1 LKTGGKPSVST
12 LINQEMD
19 VDDMTYFIVGIT
31 ALLASGLTLFSG
43 FGLNTILL
51 PVFVLFFPI
60 EIAVVMTAFVHIANN
75 AFKLAIVG
83 GKVDL
88 KVALRFGLP
97 AIITA
102 YAGAWL
108 LTKLSSLPAI
118 TTYSI
123 NQYTFNITAINVII
137 GILMIA
143 FSVFELLPRF
153 EKMEIDEKWL
163 PLGGLISGF
172 FGGLSGHQGA
182 VRSVF
187 LSKAKL
193 DKESFIA
200 TGIIISFMIDITR
213 LSVYFGDI
221 ARIGINADWYL
232 VGAAMLS
239 AFAGAFIGSRFIK
252 KITFNSIRMLVG
264 VMLISLGILIAAG
277 LI

>member
-1 LKTGGKPSVST
+1 MKTGGKPSVSP

-19 VDDMTYFIVGIT
+19 VDGMTYFIVGIT

-60 EIAVVMTAFVHIANN
+60 ETAVVMTAFVHMANN

-83 GKVDL
+83 RKVDL
-88 KVALRFGLP
+88 KVALKFGLP

>member
-1 LKTGGKPSVST
+1 
-12 LINQEMD
+12 
-19 VDDMTYFIVGIT
+19 MTYLAVGIT
-31 ALLASGLTLFSG
+31 ALLASGLSLFSG
-43 FGLNTILL
+43 FGLNTMLL
-51 PVFVLFFPI
+51 PVFAIFFPI
-60 EIAVVMTAFVHIANN
+60 ETAVAMTAVVHMANN

-83 GKVDL
+83 RKVNI
-88 KVALRFGLP
+88 KVALKFGLP

-108 LTKLSSLPAI
+108 LTKLSGMPEI
-118 TTYSI
+118 TSYSI
-123 NQYTFNITAINVII
+123 GQYTFSVTAINVII
-137 GILMIA
+137 GFLMIA

-163 PLGGLISGF
+163 PLGGLVSGF

-182 VRSVF
+182 IRSVF

-213 LSVYFGDI
+213 MSVYAGDF
-221 ARIGINADWYL
+221 AGIGINASWSL
-232 VGAAMLS
+232 VAAAVLS
-239 AFAGAFIGSRFIK
+239 AFAGAFIGSRFIN
-252 KITFNSIRMLVG
+252 KISFNSIRMLVG
-264 VMLISLGILIAAG
+264 VMLIFLGILIAAG

>member
-1 LKTGGKPSVST
+1 MKTGGKPSVSP

-60 EIAVVMTAFVHIANN
+60 ETAVVMTALVHMTNN

-83 GKVDL
+83 RKVDL
-88 KVALRFGLP
+88 KVALKFGLP

>member
-1 LKTGGKPSVST
+1 LKTGGKPSVSP

>member
-1 LKTGGKPSVST
+1 
-12 LINQEMD
+12 MD
-19 VDDMTYFIVGIT
+19 VDGMTYFVVGIT
-31 ALLASGLTLFSG
+31 ALVASGLTLFSG

-51 PVFVLFFPI
+51 PVFAVFFPL
-60 EIAVVMTAFVHIANN
+60 ETAVVMTAVVHMANN

-83 GKVDL
+83 RKVDMKITL
-88 KVALRFGLP
+88 KFGLP

-102 YAGAWL
+102 FAGAWL

-118 TTYSI
+118 AAY
-123 NQYTFNITAINVII
+123 NLGQHTFNITAINVII
-137 GILMIA
+137 GVLMIA
-143 FSVFELLPRF
+143 FSLFELLPRF
-153 EKMEIDEKWL
+153 EKIEIDERWL
-163 PLGGLISGF
+163 PIGGLISGF

-187 LSKAKL
+187 LSKAKI

-213 LSVYFGDI
+213 MSVYAGDI
-221 ARIGINADWYL
+221 ARFGINANWGL
-232 VGAAMLS
+232 VGIAMIS
-239 AFAGAFIGSRFIK
+239 AFAGAFVGLRFLE

-264 VMLISLGILIAAG
+264 VMLILLGALIAVG